1 MRAAIGL
8 VFAMSLGCLQL
19 TGVADYTV
27 EEKPVCTPPPGSKCR
42 VAPNCGCSETE
53 TCGIVSAAGD
63 GICHPAGGVP
73 RESACSAVT
82 DCGKGMACVGTMCLP
97 YCSTDADCDTAQ
109 CEPISLDGTQVQN
122 VGVCRRPCDPAA
134 PECGDGF
141 SCEAT
146 SATRTSCVLPVPG

>member
-8 VFAMSLGCLQL
+8 LFAMSLGCLQL

-27 EEKPVCTPPPGSKCR
+27 EETPGSVCTPPPGSKCR
-42 VAPNCGCSETE
+42 VAPNCGCSETQ

-63 GICHPAGGVP
+63 GVCHPAGGVP
-73 RESACSAVT
+73 REGSCSAVE
-82 DCGKGMACVGTMCLP
+82 DCGKGMACVGSMCLP
-97 YCSTDADCDTAQ
+97 YCATDADCDTAQ

-122 VGVCRRPCDPAA
+122 IG
-134 PECGDGF
+134 ECGEGF

-146 SATRTSCVLPVPG
+146 SATRTSCVLPVPA